1 MACALQKNAQYLK
14 RLISKKPSL
23 DLYVVD
29 PIAGAGTMVRVVI
42 IYTDRKAAKPLRPSS
57 KILATGSYYSNLKA
71 SYKFIVLRECEA
83 RFAAQSFITKT
94 GLFWLF
100 ELLICNLDQERAFCA
115 VVGRGSIPCVLSFA
129 VMDLVVIPRPRRRLR
144 R

>member
-1 MACALQKNAQYLK
+1 MV
-14 RLISKKPSL
+14 RLIGL
-23 DLYVVD
+23 
-29 PIAGAGTMVRVVI
+29 
-42 IYTDRKAAKPLRPSS
+42 
-57 KILATGSYYSNLKA
+57 SN
-71 SYKFIVLRECEA
+71 SEA
-83 RFAAQSFITKT
+83 RFAATSFGAKVV
-94 GLFWLF
+94 LFWLF